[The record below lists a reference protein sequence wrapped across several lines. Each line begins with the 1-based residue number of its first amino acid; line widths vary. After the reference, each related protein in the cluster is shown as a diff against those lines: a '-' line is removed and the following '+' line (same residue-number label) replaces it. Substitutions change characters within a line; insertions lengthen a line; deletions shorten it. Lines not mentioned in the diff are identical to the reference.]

1 MSGIIGLINMDGAPV
16 DPELLE
22 RLTASMAYRGPDAQ
36 ATWVSS
42 GDGGRLGRVGL
53 GQAVLRT
60 TFEAERETGPCSLD
74 GRVWIAADARVDGRA
89 DLIGELHAAG
99 QEVDAAV
106 TDPELI
112 LHAYHAFGDACVE
125 HLIGDFAFI
134 LWDDANRHLLCA
146 RDQFGAAAFYIA
158 RAGRTLIIGNTL
170 HTVRRH
176 PGVSDEL
183 DDMYIA
189 TFLLRLPRTDAEATA
204 FVDIRAVAPCTAFRW
219 SEGDSDV
226 TTWVYDHL
234 PEERDYLFYKRPEQY
249 TEEFLDLFRTAV
261 GDRLRTD
268 RFIIGL
274 SGGMDS
280 TSVAAIAHELLVE
293 SGRPFDF
300 QAYTVSVE
308 DIMPDD
314 EPKYARIVAEY
325 LGIPQHIHQYTTFLR
340 QERLPDGLFLARSP
354 EHQQWLASHRVTRR
368 ASRPTGLP
376 DPVNRAGR

>member
-1 MSGIIGLINMDGAPV
+1 M
-16 DPELLE
+16 
-22 RLTASMAYRGPDAQ
+22 
-36 ATWVSS
+36 
-42 GDGGRLGRVGL
+42 
-53 GQAVLRT
+53 
-60 TFEAERETGPCSLD
+60 
-74 GRVWIAADARVDGRA
+74 
-89 DLIGELHAAG
+89 
-99 QEVDAAV
+99 EVDAAV

-112 LHAYHAFGDACVE
+112 LHAYCAWGDACVE

-204 FVDIRAVAPCTAFRW
+204 FVDIRAVAPCTAFQW
-219 SEGDSDV
+219 SEGDSDI

-234 PEERDYLFYKRPEQY
+234 PEERDYLFYKHPEQY

-261 GDRLRTD
+261 GDRLRND

-274 SGGMDS
+274 SGGLDS
-280 TSVAAIAHELLVE
+280 TSVTAIAHELLVE

-300 QAYTVSVE
+300 EAFTLTVD

-314 EPKYARIVAEY
+314 EFMYAQMVAERFDVRQRVH
-325 LGIPQHIHQYTTFLR
+325 QHTAYLR
-340 QERLPDGLFLARSP
+340 QPWSL
-354 EHQQWLASHRVTRR
+354 QQVISWHTPPASSNGCQQ
-368 ASRPTGLP
+368 ASYL
-376 DPVNRAGR
+376 